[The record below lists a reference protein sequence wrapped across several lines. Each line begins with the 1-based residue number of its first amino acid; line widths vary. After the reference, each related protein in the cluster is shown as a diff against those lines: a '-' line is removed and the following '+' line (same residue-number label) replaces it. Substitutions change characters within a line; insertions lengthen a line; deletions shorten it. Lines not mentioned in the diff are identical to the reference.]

1 MSKRNHVAIFFI
13 LSALAALIAAGA
25 VCAAAPVAG
34 SEATAASAAAGSGS
48 AAASAVAERKPWTPA
63 DLWKM
68 KRVADPQLSPDGK
81 WIAFVVTET
90 DYEENKS
97 NSDIWIV
104 SSEGGDPKRLTASP
118 KGDSHPRWSPCGKR
132 IAFISGRDGSSQAWV
147 IAVGG
152 GEAGKLTEFPGGVSD
167 LEWMPGGE
175 RLIFTG
181 RTYLGVA
188 DLDSVSARDKAVED
202 RKVSAKVHEHLMYRH
217 WDTYED
223 GKVQHLFTIA
233 AGGGD
238 PVDIT
243 PELEYDALTY
253 WLASAGRDF
262 DVSPDGKMVYFS
274 GKQDKDQAVSY
285 NEEIWAVP
293 AGGGAARKITS
304 NPAADSHPRVSPDGK
319 HLAWR
324 ATRRP
329 GYESDRYELMVMEI
343 ASGKTRSLTSSF
355 DRSVGSLFWS
365 GDGKKIFFEA
375 EDTADI
381 NLFSVPASGGEV
393 KTVIGPAGAG
403 RGSHTNMAAAPKEKF
418 FVYLYRPMEHYF
430 EIFRCDG
437 RGGNARKLTGIND
450 DLVAAHY
457 FPSAED
463 VWFEGAGGTKI
474 HGFLVKPIDFDP
486 AKKYPMLVRIHGG
499 PQQMFGYAFRNE
511 YAVFAGAGYAVFF
524 CNPRGSTGYGTE
536 ICDGVNLDWGGK
548 VITDIKNGVSHVLAA
563 KAWIDPA
570 KVGAWGGSFG
580 GFVCNWFQGHNED
593 RMFSVLVS
601 HAGEADQW
609 SSYGSTEEL
618 WFPEWESGGPP
629 WDTVELTDE
638 TSPIRYAKKFSTP
651 HLIIH
656 GELDFR
662 VPITGGEQMFTAL
675 QRLGVPSK
683 MIRFPDENHW
693 IQKPQNARFWY
704 ASILDWFDQWLK
716 RDGAEKPLE
725 GFEGI

>member
-13 LSALAALIAAGA
+13 LAILAAAVAAGA
-25 VCAAAPVAG
+25 VCAAARD
-34 SEATAASAAAGSGS
+34 AAGGTVV
-48 AAASAVAERKPWTPA
+48 AATGGNPWAPA

-104 SSEGGDPKRLTASP
+104 SSEGGEPKRLTTSP
-118 KGDSHPRWSPCGKR
+118 KGDGHPRWSPCGTK
-132 IAFISGRDGSSQAWV
+132 IAFVSGRDGSSQAWV

-152 GEAGKLTEFPGGVSD
+152 GEARKVTDFPGGVSD
-167 LEWMPGGE
+167 LEWMPGAK
-175 RLIFTG
+175 RLIFSG
-181 RTYLGVA
+181 RTYHGVA
-188 DLDSVSARDKAVED
+188 DLDSVRARDKAVEE
-202 RKVSAKVHEHLMYRH
+202 RKVSAKVHRRLMYRH

-233 AGGGD
+233 EEGGD

-262 DVSPDGKMVYFS
+262 DVSPDGKTVYFS
-274 GKQDKDQAVSY
+274 GKQDEDQAVSY

-293 AGGGAARKITS
+293 AGGGAVRKISS

-319 HLAWR
+319 YLAWR

-329 GYESDRYELMVMEI
+329 GYESDRYEVMVMEI
-343 ASGKTRSLTSSF
+343 ASGKTRSLTASF
-355 DRSVGSLFWS
+355 DRSVGTLFWS
-365 GDGKKIFFEA
+365 GDGRKIFFEA

-381 NLFSVPASGGEV
+381 NLFSVPLSGGEV

-403 RGSHTNMAAAPKEKF
+403 RGSHTNAQAAPKEKF

-437 RGGNARKLTGIND
+437 NGGKARKLTGVND

-457 FPSAED
+457 FPPAEE
-463 VWFEGAGGTKI
+463 VWFEGAGGTRI

-548 VITDIKNGVSHVLAA
+548 VITDIKNGVRHVLAA
-563 KAWIDPA
+563 NVWIDPA

-580 GFVCNWFQGHNED
+580 GFVCNWLQGHNED
-593 RMFSVLVS
+593 KMFSVLVS

-651 HLIIH
+651 HLITH

-693 IQKPQNARFWY
+693 IQKPHNARFWY

-716 RDGAEKPLE
+716 RNGAEKPID